1 MAAGNPAFEVIKALV
16 DGGLFTT
23 KAAFEVLTNPQVAAG
38 IGSTLGLTQLKE
50 YFARG
55 PTANNHGLGPDSERA
70 SGTRNY
76 FRDEGHPNENFLPGA
91 GNSLLN
97 LDGGQ
102 INKAQQD
109 RLDELRNPTEGSA
122 DNPEAVQGAT
132 TAPDNV
138 EHIIPVNENK
148 QVASL
153 ASRHL
158 SKVYAPDEAHDMGLF
173 NSSTE
178 QMYQATAVDIRNRD
192 KILGSVVISPSHN
205 KRYYDGSRPPPKRS
219 KVALSQQ
226 LPGSAAATFVTRA
239 ENPITN
245 DLEQI
250 CVTNPEARRQLL
262 DKGTFCTH
270 YRALGQYP
278 AAMRQFL
285 EPYTGYQP
293 NF

>member
-1 MAAGNPAFEVIKALV
+1 
-16 DGGLFTT
+16 
-23 KAAFEVLTNPQVAAG
+23 
-38 IGSTLGLTQLKE
+38 
-50 YFARG
+50 
-55 PTANNHGLGPDSERA
+55 
-70 SGTRNY
+70 
-76 FRDEGHPNENFLPGA
+76 
-91 GNSLLN
+91 
-97 LDGGQ
+97 
-102 INKAQQD
+102 
-109 RLDELRNPTEGSA
+109 
-122 DNPEAVQGAT
+122 
-132 TAPDNV
+132 
-138 EHIIPVNENK
+138 
-148 QVASL
+148 
-153 ASRHL
+153 
-158 SKVYAPDEAHDMGLF
+158 
-173 NSSTE
+173 
-178 QMYQATAVDIRNRD
+178 MYQATAVDIRNRD